1 MILANSGAE
10 TLLNIILSIPVI
22 IGLIVFLIIVLLIGI
37 YIECRRT
44 SEMMKAN
51 NAIKMKELKK
61 IEENKELLKEIK
73 YMKSYQS
80 QSTDKDK

>member
-51 NAIKMKELKK
+51 NAIKMQELKQ

-73 YMKSYQS
+73 YIKSYQS
-80 QSTDKDK
+80 KSKDKDK

>member
-10 TLLNIILSIPVI
+10 TLLNIKLSIPVI

-51 NAIKMKELKK
+51 NAIKMQELKQ

-73 YMKSYQS
+73 YIKSYQS
-80 QSTDKDK
+80 KSKDKDK

>member
-1 MILANSGAE
+1 MILADSGAE

-73 YMKSYQS
+73 YIKSYQS

>member
-1 MILANSGAE
+1 MILADSGAE